1 MHMQSRSLIGA
12 GLLSL
17 AMAFSLAG
25 CGGGASAP
33 AEDPAPQEEAAAEA
47 EGTAEDE
54 AAADGEAEDTVADAD
69 AAEADADAEP
79 DDTEPALAEGLTL
92 HENDLLTIGIAD
104 GWDVYVMVDEVER
117 FESEG
122 ESGYS
127 FTLQHEDESLGRRLL
142 NVNVYDEETY
152 EWATYDLPPESDNMR
167 DIQALGPLTI
177 SGAEFTGY
185 RSLNTGLDGTEYH
198 FLQLAG
204 VVNGHYVEIYGTD
217 GSADGVL
224 FDDEMLMAQSLHIK

>member
-1 MHMQSRSLIGA
+1 MHMQSRSLIGT

-25 CGGGASAP
+25 CGGGAFAP
-33 AEDPAPQEEAAAEA
+33 AEDPAPQEEASAEA
-47 EGTAEDE
+47 EGTPEDE

-69 AAEADADAEP
+69 AEPEA
-79 DDTEPALAEGLTL
+79 TEPALAEGLTL

-142 NVNVYDEETY
+142 NVNV
-152 EWATYDLPPESDNMR
+152 
-167 DIQALGPLTI
+167 
-177 SGAEFTGY
+177 
-185 RSLNTGLDGTEYH
+185 
-198 FLQLAG
+198 
-204 VVNGHYVEIYGTD
+204 
-217 GSADGVL
+217 
-224 FDDEMLMAQSLHIK
+224 

>member
-1 MHMQSRSLIGA
+1 MHTQSRSLICA

-25 CGGGASAP
+25 CGVGASAP
-33 AEDPAPQEEAAAEA
+33 AEDPAPQEEASAEA

-54 AAADGEAEDTVADAD
+54 AAADGEAEDTVADA
-69 AAEADADAEP
+69 EAADAEP
-79 DDTEPALAEGLTL
+79 EATEPALAEGLTL

-152 EWATYDLPPESDNMR
+152 EWDTYDLPPENDNMR

-204 VVNGHYVEIYGTD
+204 VVNGHYIEIYGTD

>member
-33 AEDPAPQEEAAAEA
+33 AEDPAPQEEASAEA

-69 AAEADADAEP
+69 AAEADDA
-79 DDTEPALAEGLTL
+79 DTEPALAEGLTL

-142 NVNVYDEETY
+142 NVNVYDEEIY